1 MASMPPVNSVSDASS
16 PAVPGPG
23 FVVIQTLSKK
33 DRSMPIRAPR
43 TASLTSKRRHRAP
56 ALKALVI
63 ATLLIGMSA
72 ATQAQSLVELYQA
85 ARGYDAAYLSAKAQA
100 DSTQYRAAQA
110 RGQRL
115 PQVGVKGTVTRQHF
129 DADSSIAGAFPGI
142 TTPSGDFAITN
153 KTIALQARQ
162 SLYNRGISALIEQ
175 ADQSLIAAEADLKSA
190 EDDLLVR
197 LSQAYFDVL
206 AAKDV
211 LTTAQANKSALNE
224 QLASAKRNFEVGN
237 ATITD
242 TREAQARFDLATAQ
256 EIAAMNDVTVKGITL
271 DQLVGIQNVQ
281 PRPLMTPINL
291 PPLEPADA
299 EAWVTLTPNSP
310 TVRKAEVAL
319 EYARLETKKARAEHL
334 PTADLVGTVSKT
346 DIDGNGPSTITSGAG
361 TNATIAVE
369 VNMALFAGFT
379 TQNKIR
385 ETLTLEE
392 KGERDLD
399 NARRSVALA
408 TRQAF
413 FGVQSGMAQVKALE
427 AAESSAKLAL
437 EATQLGYR
445 VGVRV
450 NKDVLDATT
459 QLTNTQKDLYKAR
472 YDVLV
477 ATTRLRQASGSLQ
490 AADLEGLNKL
500 LVVAPAP

>member
-1 MASMPPVNSVSDASS
+1 
-16 PAVPGPG
+16 
-23 FVVIQTLSKK
+23 
-33 DRSMPIRAPR
+33 MPIREHR
-43 TASLTSKRRHRAP
+43 TASTTSERRRPGAP
-56 ALKALVI
+56 ALMSLAV

-72 ATQAQSLVELYQA
+72 ASQAQSLVDLYQA

-100 DSTQYRAAQA
+100 DSVQFRAAQA

-115 PQVGVKGTVTRQHF
+115 PSIGLRGSVTRQHF
-129 DADSSIAGAFPGI
+129 DSDASVSGAFPGF
-142 TTPSGDFAITN
+142 TTPSGDFSLTN
-153 KTIALQARQ
+153 KTVSLNARQ
-162 SLYNRGISALIEQ
+162 SLYNPGLTAVINQ
-175 ADQSLIAAEADLKSA
+175 ADQSLIAAEADVKAA
-190 EDDLLVR
+190 EDDLIVR

-206 AAKDV
+206 SAKDV
-211 LTTAQANKSALNE
+211 MMTAQANKSALAE

-256 EIAAMNDVTVKGITL
+256 EIAAANDVTVKGITL
-271 DQLVGIQNVQ
+271 DQLVGLQNVQ
-281 PRPLMTPINL
+281 PRPLMTPVNL
-291 PPLEPADA
+291 PPLEPANP
-299 EAWVTLTPNSP
+299 EAWVTLTPASP
-310 TVRKAEVAL
+310 TVRRAEVAL
-319 EYARLETKKARAEHL
+319 EVARLETAKARAEHL
-334 PTADLVGTVSKT
+334 PTADLVGAISKT
-346 DIDGNGPSTITSGAG
+346 DIDGNGPTTITSAAG
-361 TNATIAVE
+361 TNATLGVE

-408 TRQAF
+408 TRQAY

-450 NKDVLDATT
+450 NKDVLDAQT
-459 QLTNTQKDLYKAR
+459 QLSNTQKDLYKAR
-472 YDVLV
+472 YDVIV

-490 AADLEGLNKL
+490 ASDLEGLNKL
-500 LVVAPAP
+500 LVVAAP

>member
-1 MASMPPVNSVSDASS
+1 M
-16 PAVPGPG
+16 
-23 FVVIQTLSKK
+23 
-33 DRSMPIRAPR
+33 
-43 TASLTSKRRHRAP
+43 
-56 ALKALVI
+56 
-63 ATLLIGMSA
+63 
-72 ATQAQSLVELYQA
+72 
-85 ARGYDAAYLSAKAQA
+85 
-100 DSTQYRAAQA
+100 
-110 RGQRL
+110 
-115 PQVGVKGTVTRQHF
+115 
-129 DADSSIAGAFPGI
+129 
-142 TTPSGDFAITN
+142 
-153 KTIALQARQ
+153 
-162 SLYNRGISALIEQ
+162 
-175 ADQSLIAAEADLKSA
+175 
-190 EDDLLVR
+190 
-197 LSQAYFDVL
+197 
-206 AAKDV
+206 
-211 LTTAQANKSALNE
+211 
-224 QLASAKRNFEVGN
+224 
-237 ATITD
+237 
-242 TREAQARFDLATAQ
+242 
-256 EIAAMNDVTVKGITL
+256 
-271 DQLVGIQNVQ
+271 
-281 PRPLMTPINL
+281 
-291 PPLEPADA
+291 
-299 EAWVTLTPNSP
+299 
-310 TVRKAEVAL
+310 AL

-490 AADLEGLNKL
+490 AGDLEGLNKL